1 MTQWVRIQVAIVDSW
16 GWKAVGFRSSFR
28 PLERGAAAAGRGAR
42 LGKANYLAV
51 PPPHTTS
58 ITVSTKKQTN
68 ENESNVRSV
77 VWVHH
82 KGIFISKSMPWH
94 MIQKIPEWEK
104 PF

>member
-51 PPPHTTS
+51 PPPHYLYHCF
-58 ITVSTKKQTN
+58 VKKKQM
-68 ENESNVRSV
+68 
-77 VWVHH
+77 
-82 KGIFISKSMPWH
+82 KM
-94 MIQKIPEWEK
+94 K
-104 PF
+104 PM

>member
-51 PPPHTTS
+51 PPPHYLYHCF
-58 ITVSTKKQTN
+58 VKKN
-68 ENESNVRSV
+68 ENKAYVRSV
-77 VWVHH
+77 VRVHH
-82 KGIFISKSMPWH
+82 KGIFISKSTPWH

>member
-51 PPPHTTS
+51 PPFQL
-58 ITVSTKKQTN
+58 V
-68 ENESNVRSV
+68 
-77 VWVHH
+77 
-82 KGIFISKSMPWH
+82 
-94 MIQKIPEWEK
+94 
-104 PF
+104 